1 MNALLRVRLLRKP
14 VRKFQPMPKVGQKTT
29 DAVALG
35 VRVSIARWHL
45 AGCVN
50 CLEGRYAQ

>member
-14 VRKFQPMPKVGQKTT
+14 VPKFQPMPPVCTKTT

-35 VRVSIARWHL
+35 VRHAIRNWHL
-45 AGCVN
+45 AGCVK
-50 CLEGRYAQ
+50 CLDGSWK

>member
-35 VRVSIARWHL
+35 VRHAIRNWHL
-45 AGCVN
+45 AGCRK
-50 CLEGRYAQ
+50 CLEGQDGR